1 MRSILTAGNRPLQFA
16 LALGLGVGIA
26 PPHTDTYPRQPGI
39 DALHYAFRL
48 TLRDDTDEIA
58 GEATV
63 DVRSTEAGLSG
74 LTLDLSSAAMGKGMT
89 VTQVTS
95 AGASLQFTHEADRL
109 RIMFA
114 SPARSGERCQ
124 SE

>member
-63 DVRSTEAGLSG
+63 DVRCTEAGLSG
-74 LTLDLSSAAMGKGMT
+74 FTLDLGSGRPLVVSSRGRPP
-89 VTQVTS
+89 
-95 AGASLQFTHEADRL
+95 AGHPRSRLDR
-109 RIMFA
+109 R
-114 SPARSGERCQ
+114 
-124 SE
+124 